1 MNQNEFEAKRKEA
14 ALKMLEMNSKRKE
27 EPPLKQKEQ
36 PPFEIPFLNGILKD
50 GDSSLIIGLLL
61 ILMSE
66 KADKLLLFALIYI
79 LM

>member
-1 MNQNEFEAKRKEA
+1 MNQKEFDAKRKEA
-14 ALKMLEMNSKRKE
+14 ALKMLEMNAKRKE
-27 EPPLKQKEQ
+27 EPSPKPNLA
-36 PPFEIPFLNGILKD
+36 PSFEIPFLQNFLKD

-66 KADKLLLFALIYI
+66 KADKLLLFALLYI

>member
-1 MNQNEFEAKRKEA
+1 
-14 ALKMLEMNSKRKE
+14 MLEMNSKRKE
-27 EPPLKQKEQ
+27 DPPIKPKNQ
-36 PPFEIPFLNGILKD
+36 PSFEIPFLNSLLND

>member
-1 MNQNEFEAKRKEA
+1 MNQNEFDAKRKEA
-14 ALKMLEMNSKRKE
+14 ALKMLEMNAKRKE
-27 EPPLKQKEQ
+27 EPPIKQNTQ
-36 PPFEIPFLNGILKD
+36 PSFEIPFLQNFLND

-66 KADKLLLFALIYI
+66 KTDKLLLFALIYI